1 MILNFRSAFV
11 ASALRIANPMAL
23 CALLFMAMAAFTLS
37 NTAMA
42 QINGFGGGETNISAR
57 FVAEATQP
65 KPGETTNLALV
76 MTPKPTWHG
85 YWANPGDAGIPT
97 TLEWTLPDGVTLGAM
112 RYPVPETL
120 TIAGIMNYVYEGEYA
135 LILPLTLDDSIAPG
149 TILQLSA
156 KAEWLACTDE
166 VCVPERQTIAVTMT
180 AGDGT
185 VDAARKD
192 QFDLW
197 RTKMPAPLGSEA
209 QYSVNG
215 ETVRIS
221 IPLPDSVK
229 LEDAYFFSET
239 DGIIDYSAPQKF
251 MRGKDV
257 LIIETGAY
265 GTGDGIMQGVL
276 RIGDHRGLSLIAKDA
291 GEGAFAAFADGASA
305 LGSGANGSASSASS
319 ASSALSSDS
328 LATFFY
334 AFGGAMLGGLL
345 LNIFP
350 CVFPIL
356 SLKAISLAKAGGAAS
371 QARRDALAY
380 TAGIIMFCLLLGGAM
395 LALRALGAQIGWG
408 FQLQDPR
415 IIFVLLI
422 VFTGIALN
430 LAGLFEFGTIALGS
444 DLAGK
449 GGAQGAFWTG
459 ALAALVATPCSAPF
473 MAGAIGAAILLP
485 PVAGLLVFA
494 GLGLGL
500 ALPFLLLGFVPAL
513 RKMMPR
519 PGPWM
524 DRFRKIMA
532 VPMFFSVLA
541 LIWLLGQQ
549 IGNDGLL
556 LALAAMLSFALF
568 LWWYGVRQSGGA
580 QRSWL
585 PAVPGFAVA
594 IAALFLLPLGDAVS
608 GEAESGEAGI
618 ASQEILPSMPY
629 SEGRLADLRAAGRP
643 VFAYFTADWCIT
655 CKANEAVAVQRTATA
670 EVFKAAQVA
679 VLKGDWTRQD
689 AEITRYLEQHGRSG
703 VPLYVYYEPGAE
715 PKILPQVLTVDMLT
729 ALVS

>member
-1 MILNFRSAFV
+1 MIHNFRAFPFAFV
-11 ASALRIANPMAL
+11 MRAMDHMVLFALTIMAL
-23 CALLFMAMAAFTLS
+23 ASLALTTAA
-37 NTAMA
+37 TA
-42 QINGFGGGETNISAR
+42 QTGGFGSGETNISAR
-57 FVAEATQP
+57 FVTEVGQP
-65 KPGETTNLALV
+65 KPGETTNIALV
-76 MTPKPTWHG
+76 MKPKPTWHG
-85 YWANPGDAGIPT
+85 YWVNPGDAGIPT
-97 TLEWTLPDGVTLGAM
+97 TLEWTLPDGVSVGEL

-120 TIAGIMNYVYEGEYA
+120 NIAGIMNYVYEGEYA
-135 LILPLTLDDSIAPG
+135 LLLPLTLDDSIAPG
-149 TILQLSA
+149 TILPLSA

-166 VCVPERQTIAVTMT
+166 VCVPESQTITLSVT
-180 AGDGT
+180 AGSGAQGPETGAVGT
-185 VDAARKD
+185 GNAALKD
-192 QFDLW
+192 QFNLW
-197 RTKMPAPLGSEA
+197 RARMPAPLGNEA

-215 ETVRIS
+215 ETIRIS
-221 IPLPDSVK
+221 IPLPESVK

-239 DGIIDYSAPQKF
+239 DGIIDYSAPQKL

-265 GTGDGIMQGVL
+265 GAGDGIMQGVL
-276 RIGDHRGLSLIAKDA
+276 RIGDHQGLSLIAKDA
-291 GEGAFAAFADGASA
+291 GEGSFAAFADGTSVVANGGGGAS
-305 LGSGANGSASSASS
+305 SGATAAGSVT
-319 ASSALSSDS
+319 
-328 LATFFY
+328 TFFY
-334 AFGGAMLGGLL
+334 AFGGALLGGLL

-371 QARRDALAY
+371 DARRDALAY
-380 TAGIIMFCLLLGGAM
+380 TAGIILFCLLLGGAM
-395 LALRALGAQIGWG
+395 LGLRALGAQIGWG

-422 VFTGIALN
+422 LFTAISLN
-430 LAGLFEFGTIALGS
+430 LAGLFEFGTISVGN

-485 PVAGLLVFA
+485 PAAGLLVFA

-500 ALPFLLLGFVPAL
+500 ALPFLLLGFVPVL

-524 DRFRKIMA
+524 DTFRRIMSI
-532 VPMFFSVLA
+532 PMFFSLLA

-556 LALAAMLSFALF
+556 LALAATLSFGLF
-568 LWWYGVRQSGGA
+568 LWWYGIRQNGGA
-580 QRSWL
+580 SRNWL
-585 PAVPGFAVA
+585 PLAPGFAVA
-594 IAALFLLPLGDAVS
+594 IAALLLLPLGA
-608 GEAESGEAGI
+608 
-618 ASQEILPSMPY
+618 ASDKEQQVASDETLPSMPF
-629 SEGRLADLRAAGRP
+629 SEGRLADLRAEGRP

-655 CKANEAVAVQRTATA
+655 CKANEAAAVQRTATA
-670 EVFKAAQVA
+670 EVFKAAEVA

-689 AEITRYLEQHGRSG
+689 AEITRYLEEHGRSG

-715 PKILPQVLTVDMLT
+715 PHILPQVLTVEMLT